1 MAHKKGAGSSRNGRE
16 SHSKRLGIKIFG
28 GQAAIAGNIIVR
40 QRGTKHHPDKY
51 VGIGKDHTLFA
62 LIDGTVLFRKKSDDK
77 SYVSIIPREVSVVVE
92 DAAPVKVKKVA
103 APKAVAII
111 ESVEVVEV
119 AAKPVAKK
127 AAPKKAAAKPAAKK
141 AAAADDTTAPTEEA

>member
-40 QRGTKHHPDKY
+40 QRGTKHHPDKH

-62 LIDGTVLFRKKSDDK
+62 LIDGTVFFRKKSDDK

-103 APKAVAII
+103 APKAVVT
-111 ESVEVVEV
+111 EEVEV
-119 AAKPVAKK
+119 AAKPAAKK
-127 AAPKKAAAKPAAKK
+127 AAAKPAAAKPAAKK
-141 AAAADDTTAPTEEA
+141 AAAAESAAPTEEA

>member
-40 QRGTKHHPDKY
+40 QRGTKHHPDKH

-62 LIDGTVLFRKKSDDK
+62 LIDGTVFFRKKSDDK
-77 SYVSIIPREVSVVVE
+77 SYVSIIPREVVVE
-92 DAAPVKVKKVA
+92 DAAPVKAKKVT
-103 APKAVAII
+103 APKAVAIV
-111 ESVEVVEV
+111 EAVEVVEVVEV
-119 AAKPVAKK
+119 AAKP
-127 AAPKKAAAKPAAKK
+127 APKKAATKPAAKK
-141 AAAADDTTAPTEEA
+141 AASDENAAPTEEA

>member
-40 QRGTKHHPDKY
+40 QRGTKHHPDKH

-103 APKAVAII
+103 APKAVAI
-111 ESVEVVEV
+111 VEVVEVVEAVEV
-119 AAKPVAKK
+119 AAKPAAKK
-127 AAPKKAAAKPAAKK
+127 AAPKKAAAKK